1 MISSLTLFNIKLTSP
16 KNDYKYLDKATVDF
30 ISNSSKCIRNLLFLA
45 PLKTNLSFEFTCQG
59 AKTEVQS
66 M

>member
-30 ISNSSKCIRNLLFLA
+30 ISNSSTAMTNLLVLA
-45 PLKTNLSFEFTCQG
+45 ALNTNLSFEFTCQG